1 MWMILN
7 EFTNFCFWTLQ
18 LPSVGMICGVT
29 YIGHLYV
36 PRKYQHSSADTEA
49 WNSHKNTNWCIIV
62 FVLCLLL
69 LLSFSSY
76 IFFPSLVA
84 PNLNIQMTNQQK
96 LHCLLGLVSL
106 TRADWLCYHSID
118 LTKLLLLLFI
128 SLFFAFLCN
137 IKAISQASICVTSLV
152 LRHIHIQQS

>member
-18 LPSVGMICGVT
+18 LPSFGMIWSVA
-29 YIGHLYV
+29 YIGHLSV
-36 PRKYQHSSADTEA
+36 PWKKSKNQHSSADTEA
-49 WNSHKNTNWCIIV
+49 WNSYKNTNWCIIV

-76 IFFPSLVA
+76 IFFPFLVA
-84 PNLNIQMTNQQK
+84 PNLKIQMTNQQK

-128 SLFFAFLCN
+128 SLFLLFYATLKLSVKHLSVLHLLC
-137 IKAISQASICVTSLV
+137 
-152 LRHIHIQQS
+152 